1 MGRYYRIICLKRSRF
16 ADQSNYDYNSDWFN
30 QGCDIC
36 YWRPHNQGYTW
47 DIEEAGL
54 YTAEQL
60 KAANG
65 SHLDWF
71 ASPVYLEDGVE
82 E

>member
-1 MGRYYRIICLKRSRF
+1 MGRYYRIICLKRSKF
-16 ADQSNYDYNSDWFN
+16 ADQFDYEYNSDWYKASV
-30 QGCDIC
+30 IV
-36 YWRPHNQGYTW
+36 YWKPHYAGYTS

-54 YTAEQL
+54 YTALQL
-60 KAANG
+60 ENANG

>member
-1 MGRYYRIICLKRSRF
+1 MGRYYRLICLKRSVFGDR
-16 ADQSNYDYNSDWFN
+16 NEWDYTSDWFN
-30 QGCDIC
+30 KGCNIC
-36 YWRPHNQGYTW
+36 YWKPHYAGYTY

-54 YTAEQL
+54 YTAAQL
-60 KAANG
+60 KGANG